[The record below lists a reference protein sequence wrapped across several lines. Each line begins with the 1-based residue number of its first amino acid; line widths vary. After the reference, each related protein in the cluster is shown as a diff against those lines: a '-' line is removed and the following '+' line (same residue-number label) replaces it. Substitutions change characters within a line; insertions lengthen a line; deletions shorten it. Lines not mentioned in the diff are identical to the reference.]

1 MDKRDLHQPGGLAPH
16 SRFRWCGLFL
26 SAVML
31 TVVAVHCAGQQIDGQ
46 QAGGQQARDPF
57 SAPAVDCSLLSS
69 SGDPR
74 CQLAPRTPSA
84 MRPADSLYPGVP
96 VIRDGF
102 GQNPREFGRQVGA
115 QVQPLVSEQSLGAP
129 EAPTEFQRF
138 VQQATGLALPIFGE
152 SLFDLVPSTF
162 APADRIP
169 VTADYALAPGDQL
182 IIRGWGQID
191 LNLSPVIDRAGA
203 IYVPQVGE
211 VRVAGL
217 KFSQIQD
224 YLKTAIGRVYHN
236 FELSVSMGQL
246 RSIQVFVVGFARRPG
261 AYTISSLSTL
271 VNALFA
277 SGGPGRQGTMRA
289 IRLMRGSKVVTEFDL
304 YELLVFGDMSRDA
317 ALLQGDVIYIP
328 PVGPQI
334 AMTGSVNK
342 PAIYEIKDGDD
353 LERALKLAG
362 GLTPLADRRRTFVE
376 RINGSTRR
384 ALQFSFDTADL
395 QAKQLHN
402 GDIVNILALVPKFE
416 GTVTLRGNVADPVRV
431 PWRPGMRI
439 RDLIPNREAL
449 LTRDYW
455 RNRNRLV
462 PAGQQRE
469 SGSANEFYPSDRQ
482 SRIDRRDERFE
493 ETTLPRVEGQARDDA
508 ARTAVAEGIPDA
520 PRGTGNSMRAA
531 PGPLATA
538 VAEDDS
544 TRRSPRVAVPEV
556 NWNYAVVERLDPGN
570 LRTHLVPF
578 NLGKVLVDGDESE
591 NLALEPG
598 DVVTIYSTK
607 DVQVPQALQTR
618 YVRLEGEFVAAGIY
632 TVRPNET
639 LRQLAKRAGGF
650 TPQAYL
656 FGSVFQRESTRRI
669 QQQRLDDFI
678 NSLERETASTAANIR
693 GSVIS
698 PEDAT
703 AAAAQL
709 SGQTQLINK
718 LRQLR
723 PTGRIVLSLDLN
735 AAGADGLPDFELEDG
750 DTFTVPSRPSF
761 VSVVGSVYNSTSFQ
775 CDETKRL
782 GDFLRAAGGATRTG
796 DPHHT
801 FLLRADGSVVSRSWA
816 SGILAQSFESLRL
829 NPGDTIVVPEQ
840 INRVSVL
847 KSLRDWSQVFSQ
859 FALGAAA
866 INILR

>member
-1 MDKRDLHQPGGLAPH
+1 MDKRELRQSSGSLPCPGFAGRQSLPVTMLAA
-16 SRFRWCGLFL
+16 L
-26 SAVML
+26 SLLCAGRQI
-31 TVVAVHCAGQQIDGQ
+31 AGQQSVGQ
-46 QAGGQQARDPF
+46 QVADPM
-57 SAPAVDCSLLSS
+57 APSVDCSSLSS
-69 SGDPR
+69 TGDPR
-74 CQLAPRTPSA
+74 CQLSSRTPSSV
-84 MRPADSLYPGVP
+84 RPADSLYSVVP
-96 VIRDGF
+96 VIRDTY
-102 GQNPREFGRQVGA
+102 GQNPRDFERQMGSQA
-115 QVQPLVSEQSLGAP
+115 QPLASEPSPVVP
-129 EAPTEFQRF
+129 EPPTEFQRF
-138 VQQATGLALPIFGE
+138 VQQATGRALLVFGAG
-152 SLFDLVPSTF
+152 LFGWVPSTF

-169 VTADYALAPGDQL
+169 VTADYTLEPGDQL
-182 IIRGWGQID
+182 ILRGWGQID
-191 LNLSPVIDRAGA
+191 LNLSPIVDRTGA
-203 IYVPQVGE
+203 IYIPQVGE

-217 KFSQIQD
+217 KFSQVQD
-224 YLKTAIGRVYHN
+224 YLKTAIGRVYRN

-261 AYTISSLSTL
+261 TYTISSLSTL
-271 VNALFA
+271 VNAVFA
-277 SGGPGRQGTMRA
+277 SGGPSSQGSMRTV
-289 IRLMRGSKVVTEFDL
+289 RLMRGGKVATEFDL
-304 YELLVFGDMSRDA
+304 YQLLVFGDMTRDA

-334 AMTGSVNK
+334 AITGSVNK
-342 PAIYEIKDGDD
+342 PAIYEIKEGDD
-353 LERALKLAG
+353 LECALQLAG
-362 GLTPLADRRRTFVE
+362 GLTPLADSRQAFVE
-376 RINGSTRR
+376 RTDGSARR
-384 ALQFSFDTADL
+384 ALQLSFNSSDL
-395 QAKQLHN
+395 QSKALHN
-402 GDIVNILALVPKFE
+402 GDIVNVLALVPKFE

-439 RDLIPNREAL
+439 RDLIPDREAL
-449 LTRDYW
+449 LTRNYW
-455 RNRNRLV
+455 RNRNKLA
-462 PAGQQRE
+462 PAATQRE
-469 SGSANEFYPSDRQ
+469 STSANEYYQGERPDRT
-482 SRIDRRDERFE
+482 DRGNYNLEESAQVPPDAQERYGTALMPLTE
-493 ETTLPRVEGQARDDA
+493 DLSNAPRATRNSS
-508 ARTAVAEGIPDA
+508 RTAP
-520 PRGTGNSMRAA
+520 T
-531 PGPLATA
+531 PLATA
-538 VAEDDS
+538 MAEEDP
-544 TRRSPRVAVPEV
+544 TKRSFQTAVPEV

-578 NLGKVLVDGDESE
+578 NLGKVLVDGNELE

-656 FGSVFQRESTRRI
+656 FGSVFQRESTKRI

-678 NSLERETASTAANIR
+678 NSLERETASTAANVR

-703 AAAAQL
+703 AAAAQIN
-709 SGQTQLINK
+709 GQTQLINK

-723 PTGRIVLSLDLN
+723 PAGRIVLSLDLN
-735 AAGADGLPDFELEDG
+735 TPGADGLPDFELENG
-750 DTFTVPSRPSF
+750 DIFTVPSRPSF
-761 VSVVGSVYNSTSFQ
+761 VNVVGSVYNSTSFQ

-816 SGILAQSFESLRL
+816 SGILSQSFESLRL

-840 INRVSVL
+840 INRVSFL
-847 KSLRDWSQVFSQ
+847 KSMRDWSQVFAQ
-859 FALGAAA
+859 FGLGAAA

>member
-1 MDKRDLHQPGGLAPH
+1 MHKGDFREQTDSVLRPRLA
-16 SRFRWCGLFL
+16 RCGVCLAAVLFVIGWIPCT
-26 SAVML
+26 A
-31 TVVAVHCAGQQIDGQ
+31 Q
-46 QAGGQQARDPF
+46 QATAQQLGGQQGMDPLQ
-57 SAPAVDCSLLSS
+57 APGVDCSSLGGA
-69 SGDPR
+69 GDPR
-74 CQLAPRTPSA
+74 CQLAPRNASPT
-84 MRPADSLYPGVP
+84 RPTDLSYPGVP
-96 VIRDGF
+96 VIRDSY
-102 GQNPREFGRQVGA
+102 GQNQREFDRQAGP
-115 QVQPLVSEQSLGAP
+115 QLRPLISEQSLGEP

-138 VQQATGLALPIFGE
+138 VRQATGRALPIFGQ
-152 SLFDLVPSTF
+152 SLFGWVPSTF

-169 VTADYALAPGDQL
+169 VTSDYALAPGDQL

-203 IYVPQVGE
+203 IYIPQVGE

-224 YLKTAIGRVYHN
+224 YLKTAIGRVFHN
-236 FELSVSMGQL
+236 FELSVGMGQL

-261 AYTISSLSTL
+261 TYTISSLSTL

-277 SGGPGRQGTMRA
+277 SGGPGPQGTMRA
-289 IRLMRGSKVVTEFDL
+289 IRLMRGNKVVTEFDL
-304 YELLVFGDMSRDA
+304 YELLVFGGMSRDS

-334 AMTGSVNK
+334 AITGSVHK
-342 PAIYEIKDGDD
+342 PAIYEIKDGED
-353 LERALKLAG
+353 LERALTLAG
-362 GLTPLADRRRTFVE
+362 GLTPLADKRRTLVE
-376 RINGSTRR
+376 RIDGSARH
-384 ALQFSFDTADL
+384 ALQIAVDTNDV

-402 GDIVNILALVPKFE
+402 GDIVNILAMVPKFE
-416 GTVTLRGNVADPVRV
+416 GTVTLKGNVADPVRL
-431 PWRPGMRI
+431 PWRPGMKI

-455 RNRNRLV
+455 RNRNKLAPDASER
-462 PAGQQRE
+462 
-469 SGSANEFYPSDRQ
+469 GSATANGLYPRDRQ
-482 SRIDRRDERFE
+482 SAVDSRDNRPES
-493 ETTLPRVEGQARDDA
+493 QARPDGLERDDSGRA
-508 ARTAVAEGIPDA
+508 ATVEESPD
-520 PRGTGNSMRAA
+520 GTRETRNPMRAA
-531 PGPLATA
+531 PGPMATA
-538 VAEDDS
+538 LTEDDS
-544 TRRSPRVAVPEV
+544 SRRSTHVAVPEV

-578 NLGKVLVDGDESE
+578 NLGKVLVDGDENE

-598 DVVTIYSTK
+598 DIVTIYSTK

-656 FGSVFQRESTRRI
+656 FGSVFQRDSTRLV

-693 GSVIS
+693 GTVVS

-703 AAAAQL
+703 AAAAQI
-709 SGQTQLINK
+709 SGQAQLINK

-723 PTGRIVLSLDLN
+723 PTGRIVVSLDLN
-735 AAGADGLPDFELEDG
+735 AAGTDGLPDFELEND
-750 DTFTVPSRPSF
+750 DVFTVPSRPSF
-761 VSVVGSVYNSTSFQ
+761 VNVVGSVYNSTSFQ

-796 DPHHT
+796 DPRHT
-801 FLLRADGSVVSRSWA
+801 FLLRADGSVVSRRWA
-816 SGILAQSFESLRL
+816 SGVLAQHFESLRL

-840 INRVSVL
+840 INRVSAL